1 MVRARYKNDPED
13 YAAFMRFT
21 AYKVNRKLAKAYVFL
36 AAALAM
42 GIVAVLTANA
52 VFIVFAAVF
61 LAFGILLSAL
71 NVAAVKKSV
80 AKTLKEYGNMRAV
93 ENVYTFGE
101 EAFSVETKVKGKVKE
116 SEVNYAA
123 LRRAAENKGFVYL
136 YVNNSL
142 AFLVKKDGIEEGS
155 AAELKNKLLSALGKK
170 NCKFKREK

>member
-61 LAFGILLSAL
+61 LAFGIL
-71 NVAAVKKSV
+71 
-80 AKTLKEYGNMRAV
+80 
-93 ENVYTFGE
+93 
-101 EAFSVETKVKGKVKE
+101 
-116 SEVNYAA
+116 
-123 LRRAAENKGFVYL
+123 
-136 YVNNSL
+136 
-142 AFLVKKDGIEEGS
+142 
-155 AAELKNKLLSALGKK
+155 
-170 NCKFKREK
+170 EK